1 MTAAKPVLLVVL
13 FALILSTSYIKA
25 TSISG
30 EEEKTEGELSEKDSP
45 LLVIDLLREDRVDGS
60 YMSPELGCGIVFNS
74 TRDSLAVTTLN
85 GSRLVSAEER
95 VGPIRLITLGDREF
109 IQHRVVDPNDA
120 ESGAVRD
127 YAIPKYHGS
136 FAGSQ
141 DHGKF
146 AHLLGKLK
154 KLDHNIHAK
163 VLQKSMQR
171 ILTEP
176 EIQLLHDAAVAM
188 GQRGITGRGYPSA
201 LPLYMTAMRFSS
213 NNPSTTITSDDLPPQ
228 SDTHTYDEKQP
239 EHFFTR
245 MKRSSQTCLTKC
257 PPCKSKKCLGLCG
270 RGCTC
275 WKWACDNCC
284 YHKGCYYHDLCCRKN
299 PYSLACWV
307 PLEFDC
313 DKKYICKDPF

>member
-1 MTAAKPVLLVVL
+1 MALLKLTGFVLAL
-13 FALILSTSYIKA
+13 FALLLSTFCAKA
-25 TSISG
+25 TSSIPG
-30 EEEKTEGELSEKDSP
+30 EDEVHVNENEKESP

-60 YMSPELGCGIVFNS
+60 YVSAHLGCGIVFNS
-74 TRDSLAVTTLN
+74 TRDSLVVTTLN
-85 GSRLVSAEER
+85 GSRLMSAEER
-95 VGPIRLITLGDREF
+95 VGPVRLVTLGNREF
-109 IQHRVVDPNDA
+109 IQHREMDPND
-120 ESGAVRD
+120 EGTVRD

-136 FAGSQ
+136 FAGTR

-154 KLDHNIHAK
+154 KLDHGSHAR

-176 EIQLLHDAAVAM
+176 EIELLHDAAIAM
-188 GQRGITGRGYPSA
+188 GQRGITGRDYPST
-201 LPLYMTAMRFSS
+201 LPLYMTAMQFSS
-213 NNPSTTITSDDLPPQ
+213 NPSTTATTNNLDQRDADEIIKPDL
-228 SDTHTYDEKQP
+228 
-239 EHFFTR
+239 FVTR

-257 PPCKSKKCLGLCG
+257 PPCKSKECLGMCG

-275 WKWACDNCC
+275 WSWACGNCC
-284 YHKGCYYHDLCCRKN
+284 YHTGCYYHDLCCREK

-313 DKKYICKDPF
+313 KKKYVCKNPIRD